1 MLALGRS
8 DQRVY
13 RHAIERA
20 AQLLLLALSDHA
32 NPDVSVRLLEALCQR
47 VDADKRRHFP
57 PDDVRVVFNDIRR
70 RAVVLLAEELRQAPI
85 GTSADKE
92 IRRRLLHL
100 LSSVENLFRPRTA
113 RRHHLSRVTLNVQ
126 PRKTIC

>member
-1 MLALGRS
+1 MILNLSERGAHLGR
-8 DQRVY
+8 
-13 RHAIERA
+13 AIDKLERRA
-20 AQLLLLALSDHA
+20 
-32 NPDVSVRLLEALCQR
+32 
-47 VDADKRRHFP
+47 DAGRRRHFQ
-57 PDDVRVVFNDIRR
+57 PDDVRVVFNDIRK

-85 GTSADKE
+85 KSSADKE